1 MVKLARRVK
10 RYFSKLRG
18 RVRENRPKTFTTE
31 EAAKKWA
38 EEQGFKEFKLE
49 NLKSP
54 ESKTKKIRVIVE
66 V

>member
-18 RVRENRPKTFTTE
+18 RVREFRPKTFKDE
-31 EAAKKWA
+31 QSAKKWA
-38 EEQGFKEFKLE
+38 EEQGFKEYKLE
-49 NLKSP
+49 NLKSS

>member
-18 RVRENRPKTFTTE
+18 RVRPMRPKTFST
-31 EAAKKWA
+31 EAAATKWA
-38 EEQGFKEFKLE
+38 EAQGYKEFKLE
-49 NLKSP
+49 NMKSP
-54 ESKTKKIRVIVE
+54 EAKTKKIRVIVE